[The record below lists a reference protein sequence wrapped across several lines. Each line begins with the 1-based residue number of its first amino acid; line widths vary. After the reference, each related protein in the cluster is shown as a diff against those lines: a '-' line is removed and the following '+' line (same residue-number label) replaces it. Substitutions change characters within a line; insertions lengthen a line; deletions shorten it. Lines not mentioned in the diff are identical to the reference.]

1 MYLVTCVSKSIF
13 APLDEWH
20 IQPGVTDKIT
30 IEPTLYSI
38 YWIKWTNSS
47 PHLIHPSIHF
57 ICIFHWALFH
67 LTLYKNHIIPDD
79 PRGGSVGVH
88 SLFIY
93 DTFCP
98 PGDIWLL
105 TQLSVISAD
114 RKIQN
119 TLTHHSTWEMVFL
132 VSPTDLYH
140 GMCLWQE
147 CHHLSLCFSA
157 NPYLGTSP
165 IPSGCFIRFVAR
177 QGNRIDALT

>member
-1 MYLVTCVSKSIF
+1 MTRPTRCDRHDNDWTHSIF
-13 APLDEWH
+13 NILDKLL
-20 IQPGVTDKIT
+20 G
-30 IEPTLYSI
+30 LA
-38 YWIKWTNSS
+38 
-47 PHLIHPSIHF
+47 LIHPSIHF
-57 ICIFHWALFH
+57 IGIFSPALFH
-67 LTLYKNHIIPDD
+67 LALYKNHIIPDD
-79 PRGGSVGVH
+79 PKGGSLGVH

-119 TLTHHSTWEMVFL
+119 TLTHHSTWEVVSQ

-157 NPYLGTSP
+157 NPYLGMSP
-165 IPSGCFIRFVAR
+165 IASGCFIRLWWAGQSNICTFFYM
-177 QGNRIDALT
+177 